1 MNKKDLFDIAD
12 TWFLKQSWKPFP
24 FQKQVWDSFLQG
36 KNGLLNA
43 PTGSGKTYA
52 LWVPIVLDYI
62 KNNPEFRNKPQKG
75 LLAIWVTP
83 LRALSVEIKN
93 ASERFVQEIGV
104 PLTIGI
110 RTGDTTPKERAAQ
123 NRLLPNLLIT
133 TPESLQLMLASKNYD
148 KKMNSLMALVTDE
161 WHELLGSKRG
171 VQMELALSRIKTVS
185 PKIRLWGI
193 SATIGNLDQA
203 MEVLLGPGSESHQ
216 NSVLI
221 KAKIN
226 KKITVRSIIPKK
238 MEIFPWR
245 GHLGL
250 HLLEEVI
257 PIIKKSKTT
266 LLFTNTRS
274 QCEIWFQKI
283 LEKHPELAGEMA
295 MHHGSINKETRLWVE
310 NAIRNA
316 TLKAVV
322 CTSSLDL
329 GVDFAPVET
338 IVQIGGPKGVARFI
352 QRAGRSG
359 HQPGKESI
367 IYFLPTHAM
376 ELIEASALQKAVR
389 LQKVEDRIPYLNSYD
404 VLIQYLTTLAVSDG
418 FYPDEIYRELVTTF
432 CFQSLGKDQFG
443 WILNFITMG
452 SQSLQAYDEFQK
464 VEVESDG
471 RFKVN
476 NKGVAMRHRLQIGTI
491 VSDAVLT
498 VKFLKGGYIGS
509 IEEWFISKL
518 KPGDVFT
525 FAGRNLELFR
535 VKNMQVLVKKSKQR
549 SSIVPSWMGGRMSLS
564 SEMSQ
569 LLREELYEVGAI
581 LAPDHDL
588 PAMKNKLPFGFNE
601 ENVYKKVISKELR
614 SLMPIFKRQ
623 VKESLV
629 PGAGQFLIE
638 TFKTREGYHNIFY
651 PFEGRFVH
659 EAMGSLLAFRISLL
673 APITFSIAYND
684 YGFELLSDQELDM
697 QQVLDNDLLSPR
709 FLKSDLERS
718 LNATEMARRKF
729 RDIAVIAG
737 LVFTG
742 YPNKLIKSKH
752 LQSSSQLLFSVFKDY
767 EPENLLLQQAYR
779 ETFEHQLEEGRLQI
793 ALERIASQ
801 TIVWKACN
809 KPTPFSFPIITDRL
823 REKLSSEKLADRIKR
838 MLGSLEKL

>member
-1 MNKKDLFDIAD
+1 MNKKDLFHIAD
-12 TWFLKQSWKPFP
+12 AWFHQQSWKPFP
-24 FQKQVWDSFLQG
+24 FQKQVWNSFLQG
-36 KNGLLNA
+36 RNGLLNA

-52 LWVPIVLDYI
+52 LWIPIVLDYI
-62 KNNPEFRNKPQKG
+62 RNNPDYKTKPKKG
-75 LLAIWVTP
+75 VLAIWVTP
-83 LRALSVEIKN
+83 LKALSVEIKY
-93 ASERFVQEIGV
+93 AAERFVEELGV

-110 RTGDTTPKERAAQ
+110 RTGDTSQKERASQ
-123 NRLLPNLLIT
+123 KKSLPNLLIT
-133 TPESLQLMLASKNYD
+133 TPESLQLLLASKGYD
-148 KKMNSLMALVTDE
+148 KKLHSLAAMVTDE

-171 VQMELALSRIKTVS
+171 VQMELALTRIKTLA
-185 PKIRLWGI
+185 PNLRIWGI
-193 SATIGNLDQA
+193 SATIGNLEQA
-203 MEVLLGPGSESHQ
+203 REVLLGPDSEAHK

-221 KAKIN
+221 KANIN
-226 KKITVRSIIPKK
+226 KKITVKSIIPKK

-250 HLLEEVI
+250 HLLEDVI
-257 PIIKKSKTT
+257 PIIKNSKTT
-266 LLFTNTRS
+266 LIFTNTRS

-283 LEKHPELAGEMA
+283 LDKHPELAGDMA

-338 IVQIGGPKGVARFI
+338 IVQIGGPKGVARFL

-359 HQPGKESI
+359 HQPGKESV

-376 ELIEASALQKAVR
+376 ELIEASALQKAVK
-389 LQKVEDRIPYLNSYD
+389 LQKVEDRMPYLNSYD
-404 VLIQYLTTLAVSDG
+404 VLVQYLTTLAVSDG
-418 FYPDEIYRELVTTF
+418 FYPDEIYQEVVGTF
-432 CFQSLGKDQFG
+432 CYQALSLDQFG
-443 WILNFITMG
+443 WILNFLTLG
-452 SQSLQAYDEFQK
+452 SQSLQAYDEYQK
-464 VEVESDG
+464 VEIEADG
-471 RFKVN
+471 RFKIN
-476 NKGVAMRHRLQIGTI
+476 NRATAMRHRLQIGTI
-491 VSDAVLT
+491 VSDAVLA
-498 VKFLKGGYIGS
+498 VKYLKGGFIGTV
-509 IEEWFISKL
+509 EEGFISKL
-518 KPGDVFT
+518 KQGDVFT

-535 VKNMQVLVKKSKQR
+535 IRNMQVLVKKSNQR

-569 LLREELYEVGAI
+569 LLRQELYGVGAM
-581 LAPDHDL
+581 LNSNDKPLSMEA
-588 PAMKNKLPFGFNE
+588 KG
-601 ENVYKKVISKELR
+601 ENVIKEVDIKIKVSRELR
-614 SLMPIFKRQ
+614 ALMPIFKRQ
-623 VKESLV
+623 VKESIV
-629 PGAGQFLIE
+629 PDAKQLLIE

-651 PFEGRFVH
+651 PFEGRSVH
-659 EAMGSLLAFRISLL
+659 EAMGSLLAYRISLL
-673 APITFSIAYND
+673 VPITFSIAFND

-697 QQVLDNDLLSPR
+697 QQVLDNDLLSTN
-709 FLKSDLERS
+709 FLKSDLEKS

-767 EPENLLLQQAYR
+767 EPDNLLLQQAYT
-779 ETFEHQLEEGRLQI
+779 ETFEHQLEEGRLQL
-793 ALERIASQ
+793 ALERISNQ
-801 TIVWKACN
+801 TIVWKACI

-838 MLGSLEKL
+838 MLENLEKK